1 MSRDVHYWSLLP
13 AYMLNVSCLISNL
26 LIYNTFTMVVT
37 EEKTQRKQQNWLGWE
52 GQPKGSTTHLVE
64 GSPDKV
70 KIQIE
75 SDYGERRVYR

>member
-1 MSRDVHYWSLLP
+1 
-13 AYMLNVSCLISNL
+13 
-26 LIYNTFTMVVT
+26 MVVP
-37 EEKTQRKQQNWLGWE
+37 KQKKNQRKQQNWLGWE